1 MIKVNENRTFGIEL
15 EAYNVS
21 RLTLVSR
28 LQEAGINAV
37 SASYSGRMINL
48 KLLLIQ

>member
-28 LQEAGINAV
+28 LQEAG
-37 SASYSGRMINL
+37 MINL